1 MTPQKAQEVIDTII
15 GQIFGYKNPFTL
27 DQFQQKFAFDVRL
40 PSQVSDSTTGEI
52 TWAQSV
58 NPSKFIKMENAWKMF
73 EANDGLS
80 PTQQLNSIEDVLG
93 AWGKVNLTATERYL
107 DSINISQSD
116 NIYSCDSV
124 YRSQDCH
131 KSINV
136 VFSDCAIDSE
146 YVGAVQ
152 RSHTLTYSLRVEDS
166 NTTSN
171 SFAISWSGNIT
182 NSFFIHDCK
191 DMQDSMFCSHISG
204 KRFCIANM
212 QYEEADYLRIKDIVT
227 RWILTQ

>member
-1 MTPQKAQEVIDTII
+1 MTPQQAQEVIDTII
-15 GQIFGYKNPFTL
+15 GQVFGYKNPFTL

-40 PSQVSDSTTGEI
+40 PSQVTDATTGAL
-52 TWAQSV
+52 TWAQST
-58 NPSKFIKMENAWKMF
+58 NPHKFITMENAWARF
-73 EANDGLS
+73 EENDGLL
-80 PTQQLNSIEDVLG
+80 PTQPIQSIEDVLA
-93 AWGKVNLTATERYL
+93 AWSKVNLTATERYL
-107 DSINISQSD
+107 DSINVSQSD
-116 NIYSCDSV
+116 NIYSCDGI

-131 KSINV
+131 TSKKV
-136 VFSDCAIDSE
+136 LFSDGAIDCE
-146 YVGAVQ
+146 YSAAVQ

-171 SFAISWSGNIT
+171 SFAISWSGNVT

-212 QYEEADYLRIKDIVT
+212 QYEEAEYMRIRDMVA